1 MGVPH
6 LGLLQPLSQ
15 THPPYPDIHTHTHMI
30 HPTHC
35 HGHTV
40 SQTRPQTCNHI
51 HRLTGMHSLTD
62 THTPTPLPTLAH
74 TQTHSQVPS
83 RGVGTHLKRSSSTS
97 SSGVFRCTLRSWP
110 FLAWIPPSRLAV
122 PRTPVTHLSPAC
134 PRAPTVPICAEIWSR
149 ALRKKHTAA
158 AYGPRQR
165 PNQCQPMHHP
175 RPPCQLHSMVLSQS
189 GPSTTAIT
197 GHTLHVG
204 QALYTLPSNPH
215 HH

>member
-1 MGVPH
+1 
-6 LGLLQPLSQ
+6 
-15 THPPYPDIHTHTHMI
+15 MI
-30 HPTHC
+30 RPAHC

-51 HRLTGMHSLTD
+51 CRLTGTSTGTHTQTQTCTPSQ
-62 THTPTPLPTLAH
+62 THTPTPAPTLDH

-83 RGVGTHLKRSSSTS
+83 RAVGTHLKRSSSTT

-110 FLAWIPPSRLAV
+110 FLARIPPSRLAV

-134 PRAPTVPICAEIWSR
+134 PRAPTVPICAEMWSR

-165 PNQCQPMHHP
+165 PNQCQPTHHP
-175 RPPCQLHSMVLSQS
+175 RSPRQLHSMVLSQS

-197 GHTLHVG
+197 DHTLHVG
-204 QALYTLPSNPH
+204 QALYT
-215 HH
+215 